1 MRKVAIIIARGGSKR
16 IPGKNIKSFRG
27 KPIIAYSIQTAIQS
41 NLFDYVMVSTDDDA
55 IAKVALEYGAQVPF
69 KRSAANSN
77 DFAGTAEVILE
88 VIEQLKTAG
97 MEFGYA
103 CCIYPT
109 APFITKENLSEGF
122 NIITQK
128 KYDSVFPVCAFSY
141 PIQRALKINDE
152 NRVEMMWPENVL
164 KRSQDLETAYHDAGQ
179 FYWLDIPLFENAK
192 KIFTSNTGAIVLN
205 EMQVQDIDNDTDW
218 KIAELKHS
226 ILFPGEY

>member
-1 MRKVAIIIARGGSKR
+1 
-16 IPGKNIKSFRG
+16 
-27 KPIIAYSIQTAIQS
+27 
-41 NLFDYVMVSTDDDA
+41 
-55 IAKVALEYGAQVPF
+55 
-69 KRSAANSN
+69 
-77 DFAGTAEVILE
+77 
-88 VIEQLKTAG
+88 
-97 MEFGYA
+97 MEFDYA

-109 APFITKENLSEGF
+109 APFITKENLCEGF

-141 PIQRALKINDE
+141 PIQRALKINAE
-152 NRVEMMWPENVL
+152 NLVEMMWPENVL

-179 FYWLDIPLFENAK
+179 FYWLDSALFQNAK

-226 ILFPGEY
+226 ILFTGE